1 MEDPA
6 TRRTFNVK
14 SDREVKE
21 TLTSLLGELGPPVQ
35 VVFNTSR
42 CLDCSVVGDSR
53 LLTKYCHMEPV
64 MTHPGMVE
72 SHHPEPVEHYH
83 PSQHHILEH
92 DGRLKK
98 VSPAGHFTNLS
109 LLSLQFW
116 YSNFLCG
123 TLRKARYSCCRRRQG
138 KEGCSKKWGCCRTEV
153 ELGGP
158 GCSQRH
164 RCCCMLYAVCCML
177 YMLYYSG
184 VAGQTPPPLPGV
196 APRGTAAAG
205 RP

>member
-64 MTHPGMVE
+64 MTHPGTVE
-72 SHHPEPVEHYH
+72 SHHPGRIEHYH
-83 PSQHHILEH
+83 PSHHHILEH

-98 VSPAGHFTNLS
+98 VSPAGQFTNLS
-109 LLSLQFW
+109 LLCPAVLVLQLPVRDPPQGPVQLLPEETGEGGLQQEVGLLPDGSRAGRSRLFPETQVLRGGPRHL
-116 YSNFLCG
+116 SPHLDLCG
-123 TLRKARYSCCRRRQG
+123 
-138 KEGCSKKWGCCRTEV
+138 
-153 ELGGP
+153 
-158 GCSQRH
+158 
-164 RCCCMLYAVCCML
+164 CCCYCC
-177 YMLYYSG
+177 
-184 VAGQTPPPLPGV
+184 
-196 APRGTAAAG
+196 
-205 RP
+205 